1 MKKIVFVL
9 SVVLVSI
16 VSAIGQANVNPSPLN
31 DKFFQFENQVFE
43 KMDINSDQKSMLNES
58 LIWHKIQMNKITK
71 ETPSTDPS
79 LATKVSNQRLALENK
94 VKGFLSTEQQRKL
107 KVLLTDSQDKA
118 TGFSAGE

>member
-16 VSAIGQANVNPSPLN
+16 VSAIGQTNVNPSPLN

-58 LIWHKIQMNKITK
+58 LIWHKIQMIKITK